1 MGSRLIAVAYGT
13 SDPALLA
20 RFWATMLGRE
30 PVADAG
36 GVLLPGEDSQLG
48 LRFTADEAPP
58 CRPHRM
64 HLHLASDSLDDQQRI
79 AATALAAGAARLD
92 VGQQPGE
99 GHIVLADPGGYEF
112 CVIEPGNRWLAGC
125 GRLAEITAEGTRAV
139 GFFWSE
145 VLGWP
150 LVWDKGEQTAVQ
162 SPGGGTKLSW
172 DSWEGELADVRS
184 GAGRQR
190 FELAAD
196 DLEAEAGRLVRLGA
210 RRLGA
215 TLLADPDGTEFRVH
229 GSPGKATASS
239 GPGTRG
245 RLRCGSQGGGSAHG
259 VQPLA

>member
-1 MGSRLIAVAYGT
+1 MGSRLIAVTYDT
-13 SDPALLA
+13 PDPALLA

-36 GVLLPGEDSQLG
+36 GVLLPGDDGQLG
-48 LRFTADEAPP
+48 LRFAADEAPP
-58 CRPHRM
+58 HRQHRM

-79 AATALAAGAARLD
+79 AATARAAGAVHVD
-92 VGQQPGE
+92 VGQQPDE

-150 LVWDKGEQTAVQ
+150 LVWNKGEQTAVQ
-162 SPGGGTKLSW
+162 SPDGVTKLSW
-172 DSWEGELADVRS
+172 DAWNGESMDARS
-184 GAGRQR
+184 GADRQR

-196 DLEAEAGRLVRLGA
+196 DLEAEVDRLVGLGA

-215 TLLADPDGTEFRVH
+215 TLLADPDGTEFRV
-229 GSPGKATASS
+229 
-239 GPGTRG
+239 RG
-245 RLRCGSQGGGSAHG
+245 
-259 VQPLA
+259 